1 MSNAEPH
8 GVEPIRHSEVVS
20 HPIGSPRNF
29 VLACIGLLSLLADEI
44 PALAERSVQRG
55 SAVLERAQT
64 EAKRRRTVP
73 PESAQSIKAE
83 MLDELS
89 QRGLPT
95 HQDYEALL
103 QQVAELEQQIDRIAA
118 QRAAS
123 E

>member
-1 MSNAEPH
+1 MSTAEPH
-8 GVEPIRHSEVVS
+8 GIEPINQSAVVGR
-20 HPIGSPRNF
+20 PIGSPRNL

-55 SAVLERAQT
+55 GAVLERAQT
-64 EAKRRRTVP
+64 EAKRRRTAP

-89 QRGLPT
+89 RRGLPT
-95 HQDYEALL
+95 RQDYEALL
-103 QQVAELEQQIDRIAA
+103 QQVAELDQQIDRIAA

-123 E
+123 K